1 MGLAPGRCAAGTSW
15 WKTVYHIFAVGLPRR
30 RSHGAGE
37 IGQTVRAERG
47 YGFHFFAYI
56 VFTKKVAEF
65 ALKQAK

>member
-1 MGLAPGRCAAGTSW
+1 MGLAPGRCAAGTSGR
-15 WKTVYHIFAVGLPRR
+15 KTVYHIFAVSLPRR
-30 RSHGAGE
+30 RSHGAAG

-65 ALKQAK
+65 AVNSVK